1 MEDLP
6 DRRHP
11 AAGRVS
17 EPVRAGRW
25 AGRSGPSR
33 LAAVATLVLV
43 SSLVACGSES
53 GPDLERL
60 RNPADSAFQAQA
72 PDDFRVRFETSRGDF
87 VMEVRREW
95 APNGADRVHNLVRAG
110 YYDEVRFFRVVEG
123 FMAQFG
129 INGDP
134 QTAVAWA
141 QQSIPDDPR
150 VLSNTRGTV
159 AFGMRGPGTRT
170 TQLFINFV
178 DNSALDEQGFSP
190 VGQIVEGMDVV
201 DQIYAG
207 YGEMAPRGG
216 GPAPQFILQR
226 GNDWLRAEYPRLDY
240 IQRATIEPGG

>member
-1 MEDLP
+1 MT
-6 DRRHP
+6 
-11 AAGRVS
+11 RVS
-17 EPVRAGRW
+17 ELMRQNLRLRIGERLYGTVVTRRVRIRFVHAI
-25 AGRSGPSR
+25 
-33 LAAVATLVLV
+33 VLV
-43 SSLVACGSES
+43 VSSGLVACGYEP
-53 GPDLERL
+53 GPNVERL

-72 PDDFRVRFETSRGDF
+72 PDHFRVRFETSRGDF

-95 APNGADRVHNLVRAG
+95 APNGADRLYNLVRAG
-110 YYDEVRFFRVVEG
+110 YYDDVRFFRVVEG

-134 QTAVAWA
+134 RTAVAWA
-141 QQSIPDDPR
+141 QQTIGDDPP

-159 AFGMRGPGTRT
+159 TFAMRGPHSRT
-170 TQLFINFV
+170 TQLFVNFV
-178 DNSALDEQGFSP
+178 DSPALDEQGFVP

-240 IQRATIEPGG
+240 IQRATIETDG